1 MREKYTLLLVGV
13 KESFLTKALE
23 KKVTETGWD
32 VIFCTTEINALN
44 EKLKDVDIVA
54 YYMDQKES
62 VKADVFH
69 FLDEK
74 LDEAGKQVL
83 LIGEEEDLGFAQK
96 QFGKNIVAHT
106 FLRPLDT
113 ESFLKE
119 LKKKG
124 QLYDNAEP
132 KKSILIV
139 DDDTTY
145 MGLIRG
151 WLKEFYQVAMAN
163 SGMQALKW
171 LGNNHADLI
180 LLDYEMP
187 VTSGPQ
193 VLAMLRSEPDT
204 KDIPVMFLTGKD
216 DKESVV
222 QVLSLKPEGYLLKSI
237 EKEKLIRELGKFFS

>member
-1 MREKYTLLLVGV
+1 MLVGL

-23 KKVTETGWD
+23 KKVAQTGWKEF
-32 VIFCTTEINALN
+32 FCPAEVSELNAQIR
-44 EKLKDVDIVA
+44 KADIVA
-54 YYMDQKES
+54 YYMDQKDS
-62 VKADVFH
+62 AKADALH
-69 FLDEK
+69 FLNEK
-74 LDEAGKQVL
+74 LDEAGKQII
-83 LIGEEEDLGFAQK
+83 LIGEEADLEFAK
-96 QFGKNIVAHT
+96 KHFEKNIVATT

-113 ESFLKE
+113 DAFLKA
-119 LKKKG
+119 LQKKS

-151 WLKEFYQVAMAN
+151 WLKEYYQVAMAN

-171 LGNNHADLI
+171 LAGNRADLI

-193 VLAMLRSEPDT
+193 VLEMLRSEPDT
-204 KDIPVMFLTGKD
+204 RDIPVMFLTGKD

-222 QVLSLKPEGYLLKSI
+222 KVLSLKPEGYLLKSI
-237 EKEKLIRELGKFFS
+237 EKDKLIKELGKFFS